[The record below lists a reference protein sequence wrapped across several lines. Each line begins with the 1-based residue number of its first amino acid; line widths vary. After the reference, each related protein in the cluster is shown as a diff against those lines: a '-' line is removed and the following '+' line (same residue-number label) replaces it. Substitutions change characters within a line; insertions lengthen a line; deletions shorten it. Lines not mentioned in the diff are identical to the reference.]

1 MSCVYLLAASH
12 PMPLYDSGL
21 RRRRT
26 VKAGTTVVTVEE
38 DGFSVQAHE
47 YYRWAVD
54 DLGLDIQ
61 PYRYELNLAPTVED
75 AAQLRAYLEQNC
87 AHGETVELWHL
98 CVGGEKHR
106 IRRFS
111 GALSGLEQDTLEQL
125 EEHPQ
130 TCLTITI

>member
-12 PMPLYDSGL
+12 PLPLYDSGL
-21 RRRRT
+21 HRLRT
-26 VKAGTTVVTVEE
+26 VKAGSTAVTVEE
-38 DGFSVQAHE
+38 DGFSVQTHE

-54 DLGLDIQ
+54 DLSLDMQ
-61 PYRYELNLAPTVED
+61 PCRYELNLSPTEED

-87 AHGETVELWHL
+87 AHGETVELWQL
-98 CVGGEKHR
+98 WVGGEKHR

-111 GALSGLEQDTLEQL
+111 GPLSALEQDTLEQL

>member
-12 PMPLYDSGL
+12 PLPLYDSGL
-21 RRRRT
+21 RRLRT
-26 VKAGTTVVTVEE
+26 VKDGSKVVTVKE
-38 DGFSVQAHE
+38 DGFSVQPHE
-47 YYRWAVD
+47 YYRCAVD
-54 DLGLDIQ
+54 DLGLDMQ
-61 PYRYELNLAPTVED
+61 PCRYELNLAPTGEG

-98 CVGGEKHR
+98 WVGGEKYR
-106 IRRFS
+106 IHRFS
-111 GALSGLEQDTLEQL
+111 GPLSALEQDTLEQL

>member
-12 PMPLYDSGL
+12 PLPLYDSGL
-21 RRRRT
+21 RRLRT
-26 VKAGTTVVTVEE
+26 VKAGSTVVTVEE

-47 YYRWAVD
+47 YYHCAVD
-54 DLGLDIQ
+54 GLGLDMQ
-61 PYRYELNLAPTVED
+61 PCRYELNLAPTEED

-87 AHGETVELWHL
+87 AHGETVELWQL
-98 CVGGEKHR
+98 WVGGEKHR

-111 GALSGLEQDTLEQL
+111 GSLSALEQDTLEQL
-125 EEHPQ
+125 EEYFQ

>member
-1 MSCVYLLAASH
+1 MSCAYLLAASH
-12 PMPLYDSGL
+12 PLPLYDSGL
-21 RRRRT
+21 RRLRT

-47 YYRWAVD
+47 YYRRAVD
-54 DLGLDIQ
+54 ELGLDMH
-61 PYRYELNLAPTVED
+61 PCRYELNLAPTGED
-75 AAQLRAYLEQNC
+75 AAQLRAYLKQNC

-98 CVGGEKHR
+98 WVGGEKHR

-111 GALSGLEQDTLEQL
+111 GSLSALERDTLEQL
-125 EEHPQ
+125 EEHSQ

>member
-1 MSCVYLLAASH
+1 MSCVYLLTASH
-12 PMPLYDSGL
+12 PLPLYDSGL
-21 RRRRT
+21 HRLRT
-26 VKAGTTVVTVEE
+26 VKAGSTAVTVEE
-38 DGFSVQAHE
+38 DGFSVQTHE
-47 YYRWAVD
+47 YY
-54 DLGLDIQ
+54 
-61 PYRYELNLAPTVED
+61 PCRYELNLSPTEED

-98 CVGGEKHR
+98 WVGGEKHT

-111 GALSGLEQDTLEQL
+111 GPLSALERDTLEQL

>member
-12 PMPLYDSGL
+12 PLPLYDSGL
-21 RRRRT
+21 RRLRT
-26 VKAGTTVVTVEE
+26 VKDGSMVVTVEE

-47 YYRWAVD
+47 YYRCAVD
-54 DLGLDIQ
+54 ELGLDMQ
-61 PYRYELNLAPTVED
+61 PCRYELNLAPTAED
-75 AAQLRAYLEQNC
+75 AAHLRAYLEQNC
-87 AHGETVELWHL
+87 ARGETVELWHL
-98 CVGGEKHR
+98 WVGGEKHR

-111 GALSGLEQDTLEQL
+111 GPLSALERDTLEQL

>member
-12 PMPLYDSGL
+12 PLPLYDSGL
-21 RRRRT
+21 RRLRT
-26 VKAGTTVVTVEE
+26 VKDGSTAVTVEE

-54 DLGLDIQ
+54 GLGLDIQ
-61 PYRYELNLAPTVED
+61 PCRYELNLAPTEED

-87 AHGETVELWHL
+87 FHGETVELWHL
-98 CVGGEKHR
+98 WVGGEKQR
-106 IRRFS
+106 ICRFS
-111 GALSGLEQDTLEQL
+111 GSLSALEQDTLEQL

>member
-12 PMPLYDSGL
+12 PLPLYDSVL
-21 RRRRT
+21 RRLRT
-26 VKAGTTVVTVEE
+26 VKTGSMVVTVEE
-38 DGFSVQAHE
+38 DGFSVQPHE

-54 DLGLDIQ
+54 ELGLDMQ
-61 PYRYELNLAPTVED
+61 PCRYELNLASTEED
-75 AAQLRAYLEQNC
+75 AAQLRAYLAQNC

-98 CVGGEKHR
+98 WVGGEEHR

-111 GALSGLEQDTLEQL
+111 GPLSALERDTLEQL
-125 EEHPQ
+125 EEHSQ